1 MDKLLK
7 INQPEGSG
15 GAHIA
20 PAIVGFFS
28 SSPGMILDNS
38 LAQNYDCLHAMC
50 LYLKY

>member
-7 INQPEGSG
+7 INEPEGSG

-38 LAQNYDCLHAMC
+38 RPSNH
-50 LYLKY
+50 